1 MDERGIFKVII
12 GVVVFIV
19 ALFILPVGLIT
30 VAPTDVAVEVDK
42 VAGKVKDEP
51 LGVGYHIFNKWTT
64 DLVTYKVAARAYP
77 SDTDAN
83 ERSKE
88 YTLDLKTT
96 DGQNINVDLT
106 IIYALASNDV
116 PKLHA
121 QIGRNYEDQIILPQ
135 IKSEA
140 RIEIGQY
147 SAEEIY
153 KGKVRETIQ
162 LELKNK
168 LASAFAKYPA
178 IIIQDVLM
186 RHFSFS
192 PDFEK
197 AIEQKKMAAQQV
209 EINKNMAAAQEEKSR
224 QQEAAARGAKLQA
237 LQEAEG
243 RAKSM
248 EVEAAG
254 RANAV
259 KIEADAS
266 RYKLE
271 QESIGQLA
279 KYKAEAEG
287 KRLSA
292 EALGGGQNV
301 VALEFAKN
309 IPDKLQIWGIPTG
322 ANSTSLMDLNGVFG
336 KMLPR
341 SEGK

>member
-1 MDERGIFKVII
+1 MDEREIFKIII

-42 VAGKVKDEP
+42 VAGKIKDEP

-77 SDTDAN
+77 SDTAAN

-106 IIYALASNDV
+106 IIYALASKDV

-135 IKSEA
+135 IRSEA
-140 RIEIGQY
+140 RIAIGQY

-162 LELKNK
+162 LELKSK
-168 LASAFAKYPA
+168 LTSAFEKYPA
-178 IIIQDVLM
+178 ILVQDVLM

-209 EINKNMAAAQEEKSR
+209 EINKNLALAQEEQAK
-224 QQEAAARGAKLQA
+224 QQEAQARGLKLQA
-237 LQEAEG
+237 IQKAEG
-243 RAKSM
+243 D
-248 EVEAAG
+248 AA
-254 RANAV
+254 AV
-259 KIEADAS
+259 KINADAK
-266 RYKLE
+266 RYQLE
-271 QESIGQLA
+271 QEATGTLA
-279 KYKAEAEG
+279 KLKAEAEG

-292 EALGGGQNV
+292 DALAGPGGANV
-301 VALEFAKN
+301 VALAFANN

-336 KMLPR
+336 KMLAPKA
-341 SEGK
+341 EVK